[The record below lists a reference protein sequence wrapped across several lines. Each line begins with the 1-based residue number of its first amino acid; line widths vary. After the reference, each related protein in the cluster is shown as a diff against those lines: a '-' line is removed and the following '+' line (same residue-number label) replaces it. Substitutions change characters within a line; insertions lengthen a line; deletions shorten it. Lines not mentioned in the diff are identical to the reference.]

1 MGKVAKAALPIAA
14 LGAGAYF
21 GPSLFAGS
29 GMGLSGAMTGGST
42 FAGASSGFSWSG
54 LGSSLFSSKG
64 FGALSGGLSTL
75 SSWRSGQMM
84 KYGYEVES
92 MRLAE
97 EQRLANL
104 QANID
109 EADALRNA
117 YRARQTS
124 KAKAAAMGQDISAS
138 RSFMAYLE
146 EEDRALQQEIDNI
159 RVNAA
164 SGRRT
169 SNIQIASK
177 QTMGS
182 NAVTTAGINTGR
194 NLFATAKGYMDV

>member
-1 MGKVAKAALPIAA
+1 MGKVARVALPIAA

-21 GPSLFAGS
+21 GPSLFAS
-29 GMGLSGAMTGGST
+29 AGLPS
-42 FAGASSGFSWSG
+42 FSSG
-54 LGSSLFSSKG
+54 LGGQMAMQSFLPGSSAGFSLFSAKG
-64 FGALSGGLSTL
+64 AGLAMGGLSAL

-104 QANID
+104 KANID

-169 SNIQIASK
+169 RNIQIASK